1 MIKARH
7 NNGSALTAKANRALR
22 AAGIEGVKVKSNGYL
37 QGGTV
42 SGSVAALIIARP
54 VLEQAGLEVSPLVT
68 YSWGTQFYI
77 A

>member
-22 AAGIEGVKVKSNGYL
+22 AAGIEGVKVKSSGYL

-42 SGSVAALIIARP
+42 SGSVAALILAQP
-54 VLEQAGLEVSPLVT
+54 VLEQAGLEVSPLAT